1 MTTTNPF
8 SSETSAPAADPRDA
22 LFHAVDQ
29 AVAVVGLVRPA
40 DLPSRTPCAEYDVR
54 QLTGHVVAVLR
65 RIAYV
70 AGGGDAY
77 DVPPIVLDPGGGAR
91 AGALGADAWAAAA
104 AANAADLRAA
114 WSDDAVLDRV
124 LRLPWG
130 EVPGRGAALAYV
142 QELTTHAWDL
152 AAALGRPD
160 VLDPG
165 LAELA
170 LVAAH
175 RYLPA
180 QPRGG
185 PIPFEAPVEVA
196 ADAPPYDRLVAW
208 LGRDPQ
214 WSVA

>member
-8 SSETSAPAADPRDA
+8 GSETSAPAADPRDA

-40 DLPSRTPCAEYDVR
+40 DLPVRTPCAEYDVR

-70 AGGGDAY
+70 AGGGHAY
-77 DVPPIVLDPGGGAR
+77 DVPSIVLD
-91 AGALGADAWAAAA
+91 LGDDAWAAAA
-104 AANAADLRAA
+104 AVNAADLRAA

-152 AAALGRPD
+152 ATALGRAD

-170 LVAAH
+170 LVAAQ
-175 RYLPA
+175 RFLPA

-185 PIPFEAPVEVA
+185 GVPFEPPVEVA
-196 ADAPPYDRLVAW
+196 ADAPVYDRLVAW
-208 LGRDPQ
+208 LGREPQ
-214 WSVA
+214 WSPA

>member
-1 MTTTNPF
+1 MTTTNQNRTPR
-8 SSETSAPAADPRDA
+8 TTAVPATTGVTPPDPRVA
-22 LFHAVDQ
+22 LLRAADQ
-29 AVAVVGLVRPA
+29 AVAVVGLVTPDRLAAP
-40 DLPSRTPCAEYDVR
+40 TPCAEYDVR
-54 QLTGHVVAVLR
+54 HLTGHLVAVLR

-70 AGGGDAY
+70 AGGGHAF
-77 DVPPIVLDPGGGAR
+77 DVPSIVLDVPEDR
-91 AGALGADAWAAAA
+91 WAAAA
-104 AANAADLRAA
+104 AANAAGLRAA

-130 EVPGRGAALAYV
+130 EVPGRGAAMAYV

-160 VLDPG
+160 VLDPR

-214 WSVA
+214 WSAG